1 MKLSATVVA
10 VHILA
15 VWGPC
20 RRKDAQPAQ
29 RMQKVLWD
37 QAWERAVRKSSLSP
51 VQNTF
56 QIQPLVI
63 TFNATGVVLAPLS
76 PGRGV
81 GCRLCL
87 SASSLTSLFSTRQP
101 GRCFDINQT
110 TSVLLSWKPDGSSH
124 LTPSESHSLYK
135 DPLLWPCIP
144 HPYHCP
150 SCSCRSRTGLLADP
164 QTHEVHKFPWQGLC
178 TGCPHCQ
185 ERLPPRSLDGSLPR
199 FLQIFALMSPAQ
211 WGSL

>member
-29 RMQKVLWD
+29 RMQK
-37 QAWERAVRKSSLSP
+37 
-51 VQNTF
+51 
-56 QIQPLVI
+56 
-63 TFNATGVVLAPLS
+63 
-76 PGRGV
+76 
-81 GCRLCL
+81 
-87 SASSLTSLFSTRQP
+87 P

>member
-1 MKLSATVVA
+1 MGHRHRPRLPTQSADSSIRSPATGSCQLSSRECKSGRRASVGVPEDSQRGTEARLLWGPTGGWQAERVQAGTSGLLCGGSGARKQALSLQVVA

-20 RRKDAQPAQ
+20 RRKKAQPAQ

-51 VQNTF
+51 MQNTF

-101 GRCFDINQT
+101 GQRFDINQT
-110 TSVLLSWKPDGSSH
+110 T
-124 LTPSESHSLYK
+124 
-135 DPLLWPCIP
+135 
-144 HPYHCP
+144 
-150 SCSCRSRTGLLADP
+150 
-164 QTHEVHKFPWQGLC
+164 
-178 TGCPHCQ
+178 
-185 ERLPPRSLDGSLPR
+185 
-199 FLQIFALMSPAQ
+199 
-211 WGSL
+211 